1 MTTTPDALGDSLAR
15 LVWANFSDFLDTAPV
30 ATATGP
36 DGDAA
41 PDLVPEELL
50 ILFLWVHTRACQQ
63 ALGSRVDADTLKATL
78 DALHRA
84 VFEDMEAHGTARA
97 ALPLF
102 EQRISARYAEY
113 YAAAGRGEGRIGEV
127 AARRVSGKRKADPA
141 FSAILAEATLVA
153 AGPLRDYLADIDL
166 VH

>member
-15 LVWANFSDFLDTAPV
+15 LVWENFSDFLETAPV
-30 ATATGP
+30 SIATGP
-36 DGDAA
+36 DGEST

-63 ALGSRVDADTLKATL
+63 ALGSRVAPDVLKATL

-84 VFEDMEAHGTARA
+84 VFEDMEAHGATRA

-102 EQRISARYAEY
+102 EQRISARYSEY
-113 YAAAGRGEGRIGEV
+113 YAAAGRGEERIGEV

-141 FSAILAEATLVA
+141 FSAMLAEAALVA
-153 AGPLRDYLADIDL
+153 AGPLRDYLDDIDI